1 MRIVEV
7 LVPAT
12 VGGTS
17 QVKKRIG
24 SYPRVRIE
32 GGGRAVVSQAG
43 TVLLVETARK
53 AGLDQA
59 ISTSLAPWRKARA
72 VHDPGKILLDV
83 ALAVALG
90 GDCLADVAMLR
101 AEPAV
106 FGPVASD
113 PTVSRLID
121 TLAAAGPNALSAIR
135 AARAEARERVWKLAR
150 NAAPD
155 VAGQVTVD
163 LDGVLVLAHSEKQ
176 DATATWKKTF
186 GHHPLMAFVDHGS
199 GGSGEPVAG
208 LLRPG
213 NAGSNTAA
221 DHITT
226 TQLALAQLP
235 KKYRRGRSTLIRTDS
250 AGGTHEFT
258 AWLAKRGRWLSYSV
272 GMTITDTIHQAV
284 LKVPLA
290 AWTAA
295 IEPGGEI
302 RDGAWVAELDGDVL
316 KGWPKGMRL
325 IVRKERPHP
334 GAQLRFTD
342 ADGLRLTAF
351 ATNTTSSPIAA
362 LELRHRQRARA
373 EDRIRAA
380 RATGLRNL
388 PLHKTAQNQIW
399 LEIVQIALDLLAWMP
414 MLALTGEI
422 RRWEPRRLRFRLF
435 SAAAQ
440 LVTTA
445 RRRHLRFPRH
455 WQWTEV
461 ITGAIER
468 LEALPNPG

>member
-1 MRIVEV
+1 M
-7 LVPAT
+7 
-12 VGGTS
+12 
-17 QVKKRIG
+17 KKRIG
-24 SYPRVRIE
+24 SYPRVRVE

-43 TVLLVETARK
+43 GVLLVETTRK
-53 AGLDQA
+53 IGLDQA
-59 ISTSLAPWRKARA
+59 ISAALAPWRKSRA

-83 ALAVALG
+83 ALAIALG
-90 GDCLADVAMLR
+90 GDCLADVGMLR

-113 PTVSRLID
+113 PTVSRLVD
-121 TLAAAGPNALSAIR
+121 LLASAGPKSLVAIR
-135 AARAEARERVWKLAR
+135 SARAHVREHVWKLAGT
-150 NAAPD
+150 AAPD
-155 VAGQVTVD
+155 ADGQVIVD
-163 LDGVLVLAHSEKQ
+163 IDGVLVLAHSEKQ
-176 DATATWKKTF
+176 DAAATWKKTY
-186 GHHPLMAFVDHGS
+186 GHHPLMGFVDHGG

-235 KKYRRGRSTLIRTDS
+235 SKYRRGRQTLIRTDS
-250 AGGTHEFT
+250 GGGTHEFV
-258 AWLAKRGRWLSYSV
+258 AWLAQRGRWLSYSV
-272 GMTITDTIHQAV
+272 GMTITDAVHHAV
-284 LKVPLA
+284 LQVPA
-290 AWTAA
+290 SAWTPA
-295 IEPGGEI
+295 IEPGGDI
-302 RDGAWVAELDGDVL
+302 RDGAWVAELDGDLL

-325 IVRKERPHP
+325 LVRKERPHP

-351 ATNTTSSPIAA
+351 ATNTTGTAIAA

-388 PLHKTAQNQIW
+388 PLHDTAQNRIW

-414 MLALTGEI
+414 MLALTGET
-422 RRWEPRRLRFRLF
+422 RRWEPRRLRLRLF

-440 LVTTA
+440 IVTTA
-445 RRRHLRFPRH
+445 RRRHLRFARH
-455 WQWTEV
+455 WPWTDV
-461 ITGAIER
+461 ITQAIKR
-468 LEALPNPG
+468 LETLPNPG